1 MKALETQHP
10 PVETGLSN
18 APLPDL
24 SLPSPRLRQP
34 QRLQVEIHCL
44 ALDDLLEP
52 THPARAV
59 WEAVSALDLDAW
71 LKDIQAVEGQPG
83 RDATDPRLLVALWV
97 YATLEAVGSA
107 RRLARLCSQHVA
119 YRWLCGGVSVNYHL
133 LADFRTQTEKLD
145 GLLTQLVASLMS
157 EGLVNLQ
164 RVAQD
169 GMRVRASAGKS
180 SFRRRPRLEHCL
192 AEAERQVTRL
202 KQQTAQGEEAADRRQ
217 EAARQRAA
225 AERQARVASA
235 LKQCEEIQRQRQARG
250 RKDRQQPARASTT
263 DPEARVMKFADG
275 GFRPGHNVQLATSSG
290 SGIIVGVE
298 VINAG
303 NDQGQLTPMRQQI
316 QSRYG
321 QEAVEM
327 LVDGGFAALEEIEA
341 AEAAGCRVYAPVRE
355 EGKKRAAGQDPY
367 APVAGD
373 SAGVATWRA
382 RMGTELG
389 QAIYRWRCQ
398 TAEWVNALCRNR
410 GLWQMPV
417 RGLRKSKAVALLYA
431 LSHNLRQALRLRVA
445 AAAVA
450 S

>member
-1 MKALETQHP
+1 MKVLETQHQP
-10 PVETGLSN
+10 AETSLSN
-18 APLPDL
+18 APLPEL
-24 SLPSPRLRQP
+24 SSPAPRLRQP
-34 QRLQVEIHCL
+34 QRLQVEMHCV

-59 WEAVSALDLDAW
+59 WEAVCALNLHAW
-71 LKDIQAVEGQPG
+71 LKDIQAVDGQPG
-83 RDATDPRLLVALWV
+83 RDATDPRILVALWV

-180 SFRRRPRLEHCL
+180 SFRRRPRLEQCL
-192 AEAERQVTRL
+192 AEAESQVARL
-202 KQQTAQGEEAADRRQ
+202 KQQTAQGEEAADHRQ

-225 AERQARVASA
+225 AERQARVVAA
-235 LKQCEEIQRQRQARG
+235 LKHCEQLQQQREARG
-250 RKDRQQPARASTT
+250 RKDRQKPARASTT
-263 DPEARVMKFADG
+263 DAEARVMKFADG
-275 GFRPGHNVQLATSSG
+275 GFRPGHNVQLATATG
-290 SGIIVGVE
+290 SGVIVGVE
-298 VINAG
+298 VVNAG
-303 NDQGQLTPMRQQI
+303 NDQGQLTPMRQQV

-321 QEAVEM
+321 QQATEW

-341 AEAAGCRVYAPVRE
+341 AERAGCRVYAPVRE
-355 EGKKRAAGQDPY
+355 EAKKRAAGQNPY
-367 APVAGD
+367 APVSGD
-373 SAGVATWRA
+373 TAAVASWRA

-417 RGLRKSKAVALLYA
+417 RGLKKCKAVALLYA
-431 LSHNLRQALRLRVA
+431 LSHNLRQALRLRA
-445 AAAVA
+445 AAAMV

>member
-1 MKALETQHP
+1 MKPCETNHQSA
-10 PVETGLSN
+10 ETSLTQT
-18 APLPDL
+18 PLPGGG
-24 SLPSPRLRQP
+24 SPVPRLRQP
-34 QRLQVEIHCL
+34 QRLQVEMHCL

-52 THPARAV
+52 AHPARAV
-59 WEAVSALDLDAW
+59 WEAVCALNLSAW

-83 RDATDPRLLVALWV
+83 RDATDPRILVALWV

-107 RRLARLCSQHVA
+107 RRLARLCCQHVA
-119 YRWLCGGVSVNYHL
+119 YRWLCGGVRVNYHL

-157 EGLVNLQ
+157 EGLVSLQ

-169 GMRVRASAGKS
+169 GMRVRANAGKS
-180 SFRRRPRLEHCL
+180 SFRRQPRLEQCL
-192 AEAERQVTRL
+192 AQAEEQVARL
-202 KQQTAQGEEAADRRQ
+202 KQQTQPVEEVADRRQ

-225 AERQARVASA
+225 TERQTRVAAA
-235 LKQCEEIQRQRQARG
+235 LKQCEELQRQRQARG

-263 DPEARVMKFADG
+263 DAEARVMKFADG
-275 GFRPGHNVQLATSSG
+275 GFRPGHNVQYATSSG

-298 VINAG
+298 VVNAG

-316 QSRYG
+316 QTRYG
-321 QEAVEM
+321 QVAKEM

-341 AEAAGCRVYAPVRE
+341 AEAAGCQVYAPVRDE
-355 EGKKRAAGQDPY
+355 AKKRAAGQNPY

-373 SAGVATWRA
+373 SAGVASWRA
-382 RMGTELG
+382 RMGTEAAR
-389 QAIYRWRCQ
+389 AIYRWRCQ

-417 RGLRKSKAVALLYA
+417 RGLKKCKAVALLYA
-431 LSHNLRQALRLRVA
+431 LSHNLRQALRLR
-445 AAAVA
+445 AAVA
-450 S
+450 MAS